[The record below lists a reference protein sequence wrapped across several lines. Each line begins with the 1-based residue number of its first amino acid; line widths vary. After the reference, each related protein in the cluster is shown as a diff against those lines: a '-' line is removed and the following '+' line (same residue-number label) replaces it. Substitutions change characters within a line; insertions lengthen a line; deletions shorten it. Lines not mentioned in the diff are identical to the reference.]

1 VHERSMSDMT
11 NLQDQ
16 RPPQRQAKRLATLYV
31 VILLLAAVAGVIVA
45 ATIILIPR
53 VQQYGRDRQA
63 WRDQGVVI
71 MQDELDH
78 LPHFGGSTASDP
90 RKSTEPGRGPLIM
103 VEYSL
108 ANPSTPGLCS
118 SVHDYYQETAIAAG
132 WALQSRSSG
141 SKEII
146 STFQKSVSGYDI
158 RLTIDCF
165 VDQIHDGPGYTSDM
179 HAPQPFF

>member
-1 VHERSMSDMT
+1 MVAWLCFRSLEGFVRERYMSDMT

-31 VILLLAAVAGVIVA
+31 VILLLAAVAGIFVA
-45 ATIILIPR
+45 ATIIMIPR

-63 WRDQGVVI
+63 WRNQGVVI

-90 RKSTEPGRGPLIM
+90 RKSTAPGRGPLIM

-108 ANPSTPGLCS
+108 ANPSTSGLCS
-118 SVHDYYQETAIAAG
+118 SVHNYYHDTALAAG
-132 WALQSRSSG
+132 WALSRAPPDRKKSSAG
-141 SKEII
+141 FRKE
-146 STFQKSVSGYDI
+146 SLAMT
-158 RLTIDCF
+158 
-165 VDQIHDGPGYTSDM
+165 
-179 HAPQPFF
+179 